1 MRDILK
7 CWCCQVGDLLFRL
20 CPFWGGGWGAE
31 GLILPEFDEPELEPE
46 TKLFFSKLI
55 QYQLLFL
62 LKKSYWLYYMAE
74 AHLTELIN
82 NSV

>member
-1 MRDILK
+1 MLVLPSRGPFVQVMSIL
-7 CWCCQVGDLLFRL
+7 G
-20 CPFWGGGWGAE
+20 WGGVE